1 MEKSDGMVKNLEELT
16 NTLNQQRMLIT
27 AGTPDQYNMMT
38 ASRGGFGVLWGKKV
52 AFIFVRKNRY
62 TNEFIQK
69 SDQISLSFFDEKYRD
84 ILTLC
89 GTKSGREIDK
99 MKEVPLTMQ
108 ENFTFQEAK
117 VTIQGEK
124 IFETEL
130 DPSLIKNP
138 EIKNQRYQGQENH
151 MMYILEIKE
160 IRQ

>member
-1 MEKSDGMVKNLEELT
+1 MGKSDGIVQTIEELT
-16 NTLNQQRMLIT
+16 DSLNQQRMLIT
-27 AGTPDQYNMMT
+27 AGTPEQYNMMT
-38 ASRGGFGVLWGKKV
+38 ASRGWFWIIWGKKV
-52 AFIFVRKNRY
+52 AFIFVRKSRY

-99 MKEVPLTMQ
+99 MKEVSLTMQ

-138 EIKNQRYQGQENH
+138 EIKNQWYHGQENH

-160 IRQ
+160 IVA

>member
-1 MEKSDGMVKNLEELT
+1 M
-16 NTLNQQRMLIT
+16 
-27 AGTPDQYNMMT
+27 
-38 ASRGGFGVLWGKKV
+38 

-138 EIKNQRYQGQENH
+138 EIQNQRYQGQENH

-160 IRQ
+160 IVA

>member
-1 MEKSDGMVKNLEELT
+1 MEKRTNFDLILSRAVFSNLLD
-16 NTLNQQRMLIT
+16 NSCL
-27 AGTPDQYNMMT
+27 
-38 ASRGGFGVLWGKKV
+38 S
-52 AFIFVRKNRY
+52 
-62 TNEFIQK
+62 
-69 SDQISLSFFDEKYRD
+69 QISLSFFDEKYRD

-89 GTKSGREIDK
+89 GTKSGREINK

-138 EIKNQRYQGQENH
+138 EIQNQRYHGQENH

-160 IRQ
+160 ILS